1 MLLSNPPN
9 VKAEKRRSA
18 SFASGAV
25 RLSQAASSGRT
36 FRERSDENAL
46 SFASAT
52 TILADTVNFAGGIGG
67 EIRLMTT

>member
-1 MLLSNPPN
+1 MGEPQRLRSYGTL
-9 VKAEKRRSA
+9 AERTGPYVFLKPE
-18 SFASGAV
+18 
-25 RLSQAASSGRT
+25 LGRT

-67 EIRLMTT
+67 KIRLMTT